1 MKKLRI
7 MLLSSI
13 FALTAC
19 ESNPYK
25 LTASLPS
32 PIIVADS
39 DKDGVSDDKDRCP
52 NTPLNVAVILENG
65 CPIAPEVIIVNVI
78 NYKALF
84 ARNSYYPNHDN
95 YYDKLGNIAKK
106 LQENPKFCL
115 SLEGHAS
122 KAENDP
128 IGNDI
133 SKTRVLFIKQLL
145 TEKYHINKDRIETV
159 SYGDQRPIAD
169 NTTEEGRAMNQ
180 SVYGVIDTCPKE
192 SAQ

>member
-13 FALTAC
+13 FALPAC

-65 CPIAPEVIIVNVI
+65 CPTAPEVIIVNVI

-106 LQENPKFCL
+106 LQENTPLSTLYNSLILKGLKFNNFLAKNCKP
-115 SLEGHAS
+115 SIYRALEKRVESQVRKS
-122 KAENDP
+122 KILP
-128 IGNDI
+128 
-133 SKTRVLFIKQLL
+133 L
-145 TEKYHINKDRIETV
+145 T
-159 SYGDQRPIAD
+159 
-169 NTTEEGRAMNQ
+169 
-180 SVYGVIDTCPKE
+180 
-192 SAQ
+192 